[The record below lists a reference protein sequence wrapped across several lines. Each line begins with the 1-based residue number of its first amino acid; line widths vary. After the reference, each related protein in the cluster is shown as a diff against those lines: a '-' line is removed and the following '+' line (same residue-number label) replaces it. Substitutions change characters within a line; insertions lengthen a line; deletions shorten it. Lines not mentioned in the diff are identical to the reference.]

1 MFHLIKYSV
10 IRKVKNF
17 SMLFWPC
24 MFPLILGTLFYFAF
38 GNISESDFETV
49 QAAFVEENPGD
60 SVFPSFLEE
69 VSKEETLIHVETMTE
84 KEALQ
89 KLEDQKISGIFY
101 GTETP
106 YLKVGK
112 NGLAQSIMQSL
123 LEMHSFARRAAAFL
137 LAAVLCVCIPAAA
150 ASAATTIGGA
160 DTTLIPA
167 EDENCLSWLFGSKD
181 KITMP
186 YLNIKGQGLKRNV
199 TLDLEDCLVG
209 ITYTELGSIGS
220 YVSASAAQQAWKAQA
235 VAVHSY
241 LEYHKQYGSS
251 TNALIYTPVAQIPA
265 SARNAIRK
273 AVQAVKDEVLVYNG
287 SVCDAVWSAS
297 AGYNTQTGVY
307 GTCASLD
314 AWGTDVPYLQSVES
328 PYEEQYHKLL
338 RRVIGKD
345 YTYIEYNDSRTGE
358 PYQSADT
365 THKDLGGF
373 VQYNTLVSNGRSY
386 RYINQF
392 VSSRY
397 CFDFGT
403 DASGTPCM
411 TYYGYGHGVGMSQ
424 CGAVGYAAEE
434 GMNYKQIL
442 QHYYTGAKIRTSTTR
457 SGGLFGWL
465 AGLFR

>member
-1 MFHLIKYSV
+1 MK
-10 IRKVKNF
+10 R
-17 SMLFWPC
+17 M
-24 MFPLILGTLFYFAF
+24 
-38 GNISESDFETV
+38 
-49 QAAFVEENPGD
+49 
-60 SVFPSFLEE
+60 
-69 VSKEETLIHVETMTE
+69 SK
-84 KEALQ
+84 
-89 KLEDQKISGIFY
+89 
-101 GTETP
+101 
-106 YLKVGK
+106 
-112 NGLAQSIMQSL
+112 
-123 LEMHSFARRAAAFL
+123 FARRCAALMLAVVLLCMAVPAAF
-137 LAAVLCVCIPAAA
+137 AAEGDTLPAG
-150 ASAATTIGGA
+150 ATTMGGA
-160 DTTLIPA
+160 NTTLIPD
-167 EDENCLSWLFGSKD
+167 EEENCLSWLFGSGD
-181 KITMP
+181 TITMP
-186 YLNIKGQGLKRNV
+186 YLNVKGQGLRRNV

-220 YVSASAAQQAWKAQA
+220 FVSASAAQQAWKAQA

-251 TNALIYTPVAQIPA
+251 TNALIYTPVDQIPA

-397 CFDFGT
+397 CFDFGA
-403 DASGTPCM
+403 DESGTPCM
-411 TYYGYGHGVGMSQ
+411 TYYGFGHGVGMSQ
-424 CGAVGYAAEE
+424 CGAVGYAQEQ
-434 GMNYKQIL
+434 GMGYREIL
-442 QHYYTGAKIRTSTTR
+442 SHYYTGVSISTSGS
-457 SGGLFGWL
+457 SGGGFFGWL
-465 AGLFR
+465 HSLFHW